1 MHVDG
6 SCHCGKIAF
15 EAEVDP
21 ATVAVCHCADCQNL
35 TGSAFRANVPAP
47 AATFRIL
54 RGEPKTYVKTA
65 DSGARRA
72 HAFCPDCGTP
82 IYATAAEGERT
93 SYSLRIG
100 TLDQR
105 RPSNLV
111 SAMPR
116 QRTRS
121 RGSGFPVRTRMTSAS
136 LFLISPIWPSSTL
149 SLKPVIRTG

>member
-6 SCHCGKIAF
+6 TCHCGKIAF

-21 ATVAVCHCADCQNL
+21 AAVAVCHCADCQKL

-47 AATFRIL
+47 AATFRII

-100 TLDQR
+100 TLNQR
-105 RPSNLV
+105 HELRPPRRQIWRR
-111 SAMPR
+111 SALAWS
-116 QRTRS
+116 TDLTGVES
-121 RGSGFPVRTRMTSAS
+121 REGQ
-136 LFLISPIWPSSTL
+136 
-149 SLKPVIRTG
+149 

>member
-1 MHVDG
+1 MRVDG

-15 EAEVDP
+15 TAEVDP
-21 ATVAVCHCADCQNL
+21 AAVAVCHCADCQKL

-47 AATFRIL
+47 AATFRSV
-54 RGEPKTYVKTA
+54 RGEPKVYVKTA

-82 IYATAAEGERT
+82 IFATAAEGERT

-105 RPSNLV
+105 HALAPPQRQIWMASALPWARNLLG
-111 SAMPR
+111 APARER
-116 QRTRS
+116 Q
-121 RGSGFPVRTRMTSAS
+121 
-136 LFLISPIWPSSTL
+136 
-149 SLKPVIRTG
+149 